1 MSWTKNKERGGQM
14 PACPRDAVVKGTNFS
29 APKHGGVTY
38 LTLGELK
45 AIAAHWKVDMK
56 LD

>member
-1 MSWTKNKERGGQM
+1 M